1 MAADLTL
8 TIEEAALQES
18 SLDLIRDTYRRRLT
32 GLVCRTHGRGVRI
45 TEPEIVPPRPR
56 RGVIAEP
63 DTVSRLLIS
72 GCCEAFV
79 REARIALTR

>member
-8 TIEEAALQES
+8 TIEEAALQET
-18 SLDLIRDTYRRRLT
+18 SLDLIRDAYRRRLT

-45 TEPEIVPPRPR
+45 SEPEIVPPR

-63 DTVSRLLIS
+63 DPVSRLLIS

-79 REARIALTR
+79 REARIALSN

>member
-8 TIEEAALQES
+8 TIEEAALQDS

-45 TEPEIVPPRPR
+45 TEPEIVTPRR
-56 RGVIAEP
+56 RGVVAEP
-63 DTVSRLLIS
+63 DPVSRLLIS

-79 REARIALTR
+79 REARIALTH

>member
-8 TIEEAALQES
+8 TIDDAALHET
-18 SLDLIRDTYRRRLT
+18 SLDLIRDAYRRTLT

-45 TEPEIVPPRPR
+45 SEPEVVPVRPR
-56 RGVIAEP
+56 RGVVVEP
-63 DTVSRLLIS
+63 DTTQRLLIS

-79 REARIALTR
+79 REARLALTN